1 LNFKRFIPRRA
12 PLVIIGVAI
21 GVAVILVL
29 SRPDTPQRPRPERSW
44 AVDLQ
49 DAKRQTLRPTL
60 SLYGRVESPQ
70 DAELSAAVEAEVIQ
84 VLVQEGSTAT
94 ADQVLLV
101 LDGRDAELELM
112 QREADV
118 ADSRAQLRL
127 AERRLTRNR
136 EVLTSE
142 QELLAL
148 AESNFARA
156 QALFKDGLI
165 SQSDLDTTSEALKRQ
180 QLGLTQRQLTLEE
193 SEIGLVQLRARLTRA
208 SALRDQSKLKLER
221 TQIRAPFS
229 GVIADLMVSPGDRV
243 RVGDGLLSIYNPD
256 ALEVRTQIPTRY
268 VQAVRDALAAELAM
282 PATVDADY
290 AVLGARLLRV
300 AGQTRQGTGGVDSFL
315 GFTDIP
321 DGIRLGMTVSVALD
335 LPPEPDVIAV
345 PAEAMSGRDR
355 LYKVVDSRMQMIT
368 VDRVGEQQLADGTT
382 RVLVRSAELAD
393 DDQVIVTKL
402 SNAMDGLLVRSAT
415 GEPAQPPGRV
425 ARQDRET
432 GQKP

>member
-1 LNFKRFIPRRA
+1 M
-12 PLVIIGVAI
+12 IIGVSI

-44 AVDLQ
+44 AVELQ

-70 DAELSAAVEAEVIQ
+70 DAELSAAVEAEVIE

-94 ADQVLLV
+94 AEEVLLV

-118 ADSRAQLRL
+118 ADSRAQLQL

-142 QELLAL
+142 QELLGL

-165 SQSDLDTTSEALKRQ
+165 SQSDLDSTSEALKRQ
-180 QLGLTQRQLTLEE
+180 QLGLTQRQLALEE

-208 SALRDQSKLKLER
+208 IALRDQSNLKLER

-268 VQAVRDALAAELAM
+268 VQAVRDALAAELTM
-282 PATVDADY
+282 PATVDADD

-300 AGQTRQGTGGVDSFL
+300 SGQTRQGTGGVDSFL
-315 GFTDIP
+315 GFTEIP

-402 SNAMDGLLVRSAT
+402 SNAVDGLLVRSAT
-415 GEPAQPPGRV
+415 SEPAQPPGRV
-425 ARQDRET
+425 ARQDGET

>member
-282 PATVDADY
+282 PATVDADD

>member
-282 PATVDADY
+282 PATVDADD
-290 AVLGARLLRV
+290 AVRGARLLRV

>member
-1 LNFKRFIPRRA
+1 M
-12 PLVIIGVAI
+12 IIGVAI

-44 AVDLQ
+44 AVELQ

-60 SLYGRVESPQ
+60 SLYGRVESLQ
-70 DAELSAAVEAEVIQ
+70 DAELSAAVEAEVIE

-94 ADQVLLV
+94 AEEVLLV

-118 ADSRAQLRL
+118 ADSRAQLQL

-142 QELLAL
+142 QELLGL

-165 SQSDLDTTSEALKRQ
+165 SQSDLDSTSEALKRQ
-180 QLGLTQRQLTLEE
+180 QLGLTQRQLALEE

-208 SALRDQSKLKLER
+208 IALRDQSNLKLER

-268 VQAVRDALAAELAM
+268 VQAVRDALAAELTM
-282 PATVDADY
+282 PATVDADD

-300 AGQTRQGTGGVDSFL
+300 SGQTRQGTGGVDSFL
-315 GFTDIP
+315 GFTEIP

-402 SNAMDGLLVRSAT
+402 SNAVDGLLVRSAT
-415 GEPAQPPGRV
+415 SEPAQPPGRV
-425 ARQDRET
+425 ARQDGET

>member
-12 PLVIIGVAI
+12 PLVIVGVAI

-49 DAKRQTLRPTL
+49 DVKRQTLRPTL

-282 PATVDADY
+282 PATVDADD